1 MDKRSN
7 DDSTEAQSILLFSLL
22 LLATFNKINRENY
35 QAVEYLCQPAGCL
48 FWGSCHCPNITKLQY
63 DLSFY
68 ANCVRLSLT
77 TFSFD
82 RVFDSVII
90 SILSII
96 FLVFSRQ
103 TLQYWYFS

>member
-1 MDKRSN
+1 MIVLRLR
-7 DDSTEAQSILLFSLL
+7 TFCFLVFV
-22 LLATFNKINRENY
+22 LLATFYKNRENY
-35 QAVEYLCQPAGCL
+35 EAVEYISQPIGCL
-48 FWGSCHCPNITKLQY
+48 FWGSCHCPNIPILQY

-77 TFSFD
+77 TFPFD

-96 FLVFSRQ
+96 HSFQWSDFTVLVFFVGLSGQ
-103 TLQYWYFS
+103 